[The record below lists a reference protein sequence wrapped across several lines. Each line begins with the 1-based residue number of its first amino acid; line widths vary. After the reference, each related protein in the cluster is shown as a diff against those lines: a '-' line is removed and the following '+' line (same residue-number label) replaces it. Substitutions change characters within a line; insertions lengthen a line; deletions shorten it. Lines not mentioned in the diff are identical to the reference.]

1 MRREDDISALQK
13 EIQNLEKKLDKVEK
27 KYFKSI
33 ESRLAL
39 SHLLTKVNRE
49 LEESLQNEKRFIAS
63 ISHELRTPMTAIIG
77 YSELLDDTL
86 LDNKQRRYLTNIT
99 QSSDHLLALIS
110 DLLDIS
116 KLEDSRI
123 ELSLKEFYLD
133 DILNECACLI
143 KSKISDAVEF
153 NVDIPLLDYPIIS
166 DEKRVKQI
174 FINLLSNAVK
184 FTDSGSID
192 FYIKSI
198 DELDSGRVRFIIN
211 VDDTGDGIP
220 DDIIDKIF
228 DSFKTTDRVQ
238 GTGLGLYISQQL
250 SHLMSGEIS
259 VDSKVGDG
267 SSFSVEIVVDKSTK
281 RGVGENLKGA
291 NIIIFSDKDEFFNRV
306 FMEFMRYDINFKNFN
321 TRDSD
326 IASILSNGNHCDIAI
341 FDVDIFKKYTY
352 CIAGTLKVLN
362 PSIKLVVLAEKELDQ
377 NIENFDKVIYQ
388 PIHYQKFIQYIE
400 DTYTNKS
407 LSMHIDYSH
416 LNILIVEDVEL
427 NREYEKE
434 MLKNFFS
441 IVSDTAVNGL
451 EAVEKVRTNH
461 YDAILMDMR
470 MPIMNGIEATQ
481 EIRKFQKDIPIIC
494 MSANVY
500 KEDKIAA
507 ENAGMIDFIEK
518 PLERQDIEDKLLK
531 YLSVE
536 PSSDRVTKS
545 TIDIKKIVL
554 NHLQNSFSSDI
565 ADRLLLKAIDS
576 ITEYIDRIEDHVATR
591 DFKELVEDFHALKGV
606 CSNIGLIEITKQL
619 QELQKLSEDG
629 ELNSIIDRRERVMRD
644 LYSLMK

>member
-1 MRREDDISALQK
+1 MKREDDISMLQ
-13 EIQNLEKKLDKVEK
+13 KKLDKMEE
-27 KYFKSI
+27 KYFKST

-86 LDNKQRRYLTNIT
+86 LDSKQRRYLSNIT

-143 KSKISDAVEF
+143 KSKISDAVKF

-174 FINLLSNAVK
+174 FINLLSNSVK

-198 DELDSGRVRFIIN
+198 DELDGGEVRFVIN
-211 VDDTGDGIP
+211 VDDTGSGIP

-250 SHLMSGEIS
+250 LRLMGGEVS
-259 VDSKVGDG
+259 VYSKLGDG
-267 SSFSVEIVVDKSTK
+267 SSFSVEIVVEKSTK
-281 RGVGENLKGA
+281 RRVGENLKDA
-291 NIIIFSDKDEFFNRV
+291 NIIIFSEKNEFFDRV
-306 FMEFMRYDINFKNFN
+306 FMEFMRYGVSFKNFN
-321 TRDSD
+321 NRDSD
-326 IASILSNGNHCDIAI
+326 ITSILSQIVSSSNRCDIAI
-341 FDVDIFKKYTY
+341 FDLDIFKKYTY

-362 PSIKLVVLAEKELDQ
+362 PSTKLILLAEQESDQ

-388 PIHYQKFIQYIE
+388 PIHYRKFIQYIE
-400 DTYTNKS
+400 DIYTNRS
-407 LSMHIDYSH
+407 LSAQSDIDYSH

-427 NREYEKE
+427 NREYQRE
-434 MLKNFFS
+434 MLKSFFS

-451 EAVEKVRTNH
+451 EAVEKVRNNH

-470 MPIMNGIEATQ
+470 MPIMDGIEATR
-481 EIRKFQKDIPIIC
+481 EIRKIQKDIPIVC

-531 YLSVE
+531 YI
-536 PSSDRVTKS
+536 PDRVSLDIVDKT
-545 TIDIKKIVL
+545 TIDIKQRAL
-554 NHLQNSFSSDI
+554 GYLQKSFTSDI
-565 ADRLLLKAIDS
+565 ADRLLDRAIAN
-576 ITEYIDRIEDHVATR
+576 IKEYIDRIEDHITTGDLR
-591 DFKELVEDFHALKGV
+591 ELVEDFHALKGL
-606 CSNIGLIEITKQL
+606 CANIGLMDMVRRL
-619 QELQKLSEDG
+619 QELQELSEGD
-629 ELNSIIDRRERVMRD
+629 ELSIIIDKKQRVISD
-644 LYSLMK
+644 LYPLVR

>member
-1 MRREDDISALQK
+1 MKRDDDISMLQ
-13 EIQNLEKKLDKVEK
+13 KKLDKMEE
-27 KYFKSI
+27 KYFKST

-86 LDNKQRRYLTNIT
+86 LDSKQRRYLSSIT

-116 KLEDSRI
+116 KLEDSRV

-143 KSKISDAVEF
+143 RSKISDAVKF

-174 FINLLSNAVK
+174 FINLLSNSVK

-198 DELDSGRVRFIIN
+198 DELDGGEVRFVIN
-211 VDDTGDGIP
+211 VDDTGSGIP
-220 DDIIDKIF
+220 DDIVDKIF

-250 SHLMSGEIS
+250 SRLMGGEIS
-259 VDSKVGDG
+259 VYSKFGDG
-267 SSFSVEIVVDKSTK
+267 SSFSVEIVVEKSTK
-281 RGVGENLKGA
+281 RRVGENLKDA
-291 NIIIFSDKDEFFNRV
+291 NIIIFSEKNEFFDRV
-306 FMEFMRYDINFKNFN
+306 FMEFMRYGVSFKNFN
-321 TRDSD
+321 NRDSD
-326 IASILSNGNHCDIAI
+326 IASILSQIVSSSSRCDIAI
-341 FDVDIFKKYTY
+341 FDLDIFKKYTY

-362 PSIKLVVLAEKELDQ
+362 PSTRLILLAEHESDQ

-400 DTYTNKS
+400 DIYTNRS
-407 LSMHIDYSH
+407 LSAQSDIDYSH

-427 NREYEKE
+427 NREYQRE
-434 MLKNFFS
+434 MLKSFFS

-451 EAVEKVRTNH
+451 EAVEKVRNNH

-470 MPIMNGIEATQ
+470 MPIMDGIEATR
-481 EIRKFQKDIPIIC
+481 EIRKFQKDIPIVC

-531 YLSVE
+531 HILN
-536 PSSDRVTKS
+536 RVSLDIVDKT
-545 TIDIKKIVL
+545 TIDIKQIAL
-554 NHLQNSFSSDI
+554 GYLQKSFTSDI
-565 ADRLLLKAIDS
+565 ADRLLDRAIAN
-576 ITEYIDRIEDHVATR
+576 IKEYIDRIEDHITTGDLR
-591 DFKELVEDFHALKGV
+591 ELVEDFHALKGL
-606 CSNIGLIEITKQL
+606 CANIGLMDIARQL
-619 QELQKLSEDG
+619 QELQELSEGD
-629 ELNSIIDRRERVMRD
+629 ELSIIIDKKQRVISD
-644 LYSLMK
+644 LYPLVR